1 MAGPAP
7 PSNPSANG
15 RGRRTRTGFYVTPH
29 TNEFDPEILAEADHW
44 SLLLQVNLDPFTLY
58 WLNRRGLPEPLD
70 TVSFDHQCF

>member
-1 MAGPAP
+1 M
-7 PSNPSANG
+7 
-15 RGRRTRTGFYVTPH
+15 TPH